1 MSINDNIKNAD
12 ITTINNNY
20 LTAFKAILQSRGINS
35 ETITII
41 ANAENARMN
50 AQTTAMINTL
60 YDTISSQLLQSQ
72 TSIINNLNNKYYH
85 RVSLTGLVDGTN
97 KNFTLAYPLSVDSEN
112 IWISRVFMQNENN
125 EDYIL
130 NGINLSFVTAP
141 QLDDKII
148 IKGNY

>member
-1 MSINDNIKNAD
+1 MSFNDNIKHAD

-20 LTAFKAILQSRGINS
+20 LIAFRAILQSRGINN

-60 YDTISSQLLQSQ
+60 YDTISSQIVQIQLS
-72 TSIINNLNNKYYH
+72 TSNNNKYYH
-85 RVSLTGLVDGTN
+85 RVSHTGLVDGTN

-125 EDYIL
+125 EDYVL
-130 NGINLSFVTAP
+130 NGVNLSFVDAP
-141 QLDDKII
+141 QLNDKII